1 MEWLQTVCNIIILI
15 SATCIAIKNIFEWF
29 GKPIRI
35 FKKKTEDNLDTTVV
49 NIIKRELPAMLKKHD
64 EEACKKCGETKT
76 EELNNV
82 KNAVLDDLAD
92 ELKQVSLLTVQYET
106 LVISAR
112 DVLREKIMGIYHK
125 NMKDRTLSFYESRA
139 LKQYYKDYKAIK
151 GNSYIDDYYERM
163 QTWVVQDDDYTV

>member
-1 MEWLQTVCNIIILI
+1 LI
-15 SATCIAIKNIFEWF
+15 GGACVAIKNISEWL

-76 EELNNV
+76 EEFNNV

-92 ELKQVSLLTVQYET
+92 ELKQVSLLTV
-106 LVISAR
+106 
-112 DVLREKIMGIYHK
+112 
-125 NMKDRTLSFYESRA
+125 
-139 LKQYYKDYKAIK
+139 
-151 GNSYIDDYYERM
+151 
-163 QTWVVQDDDYTV
+163 